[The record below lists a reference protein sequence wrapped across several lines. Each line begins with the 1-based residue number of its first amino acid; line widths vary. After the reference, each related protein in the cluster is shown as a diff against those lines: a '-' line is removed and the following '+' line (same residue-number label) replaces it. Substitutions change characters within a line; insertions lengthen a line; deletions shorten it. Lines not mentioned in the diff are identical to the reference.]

1 MKIFLPVFLSLCLC
15 AAPVFSQNAQAPAA
29 TDVVKT
35 TETNVQVEVTDEASV
50 AQVDAE
56 YGGIPMRQE
65 TPVVGASAEE
75 AAMFGSDVPQFSMLR
90 TFGGMG
96 LVLCLLIGAYL
107 GIRKFAP
114 GYFPKMASE
123 GKNLKIVES
132 IGMGDRRSIAL
143 VEVGGKRFLIGST
156 PQQIN
161 MLTALPEHFSLVA
174 EENDAPVATV
184 APVVKEEGERRA
196 FRNLFDMEKKRPGKH
211 ADNVFP
217 DEIRMKMRR
226 LREALENR

>member
-1 MKIFLPVFLSLCLC
+1 MILPVFLALCLGV
-15 AAPVFSQNAQAPAA
+15 APVFSQYVQAPGTAA
-29 TDVVKT
+29 IAG
-35 TETNVQVEVTDEASV
+35 TDEAAA
-50 AQVDAE
+50 AQTGAGFQE
-56 YGGIPMRQE
+56 IPAL
-65 TPVVGASAEE
+65 PASPAVSAATEE
-75 AAMFGSDVPQFSMLR
+75 AAVFGNDVPQFSMLR
-90 TFGGMG
+90 AFGGLG
-96 LVLCLLIGAYL
+96 LVLCLLVGAYL

-143 VEVGGKRFLIGST
+143 VEAGGKRFLIGST

-161 MLTALPEHFSLVA
+161 MLTALPENFSLVD
-174 EENDAPVATV
+174 EESEAPVV
-184 APVVKEEGERRA
+184 SVVKEEGEKQS
-196 FRNLFDMEKKRPGKH
+196 FRSLFDIGKKHPARHSGH
-211 ADNVFP
+211 VLP

>member
-1 MKIFLPVFLSLCLC
+1 MKRILPVLLSFCLC
-15 AAPVFSQNAQAPAA
+15 VAPVFSQNDQVPA
-29 TDVVKT
+29 TDVVKPA
-35 TETNVQVEVTDEASV
+35 ETNAKDA
-50 AQVDAE
+50 AVD
-56 YGGIPMRQE
+56 E
-65 TPVVGASAEE
+65 TPIAQIEVEPLVIPEQQDAPIVGALTEE
-75 AAMFGSDVPQFSMLR
+75 TAMFGSDVPQFSMLR

-96 LVLCLLIGAYL
+96 LVLCLLVGAYL

-174 EENDAPVATV
+174 EENDAPVVAV
-184 APVVKEEGERRA
+184 APVAKEEGERHV
-196 FRNLFDMEKKRPGKH
+196 FRNMFDMEKKRHGRH
-211 ADNVFP
+211 SENAFP

>member
-1 MKIFLPVFLSLCLC
+1 MKKILPVLLALCLGV
-15 AAPVFSQNAQAPAA
+15 APVFSESVQTPGTA
-29 TDVVKT
+29 VV
-35 TETNVQVEVTDEASV
+35 A
-50 AQVDAE
+50 
-56 YGGIPMRQE
+56 GI
-65 TPVVGASAEE
+65 EE
-75 AAMFGSDVPQFSMLR
+75 AAAAPQSEAGFQEIPALPVMGAAAEETASFGSDVPQFSMLR
-90 TFGGMG
+90 AFGGLC
-96 LVLCLLIGAYL
+96 LVLCLLVGAYL

-132 IGMGDRRSIAL
+132 IGMGERRSIAL

-174 EENDAPVATV
+174 EESEAPVAPV
-184 APVVKEEGERRA
+184 AKEEGEKQS
-196 FRNLFDMEKKRPGKH
+196 FRHLFDIGKKHH
-211 ADNVFP
+211 ARHSGHVLP